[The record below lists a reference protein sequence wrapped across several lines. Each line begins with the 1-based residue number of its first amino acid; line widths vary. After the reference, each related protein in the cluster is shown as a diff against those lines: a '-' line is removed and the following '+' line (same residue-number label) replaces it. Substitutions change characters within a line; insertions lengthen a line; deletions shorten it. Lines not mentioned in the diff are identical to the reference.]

1 MTERN
6 ADDRQLE
13 GGPSV
18 SRRID
23 LPTGLSIRLS
33 CRPLPPGR
41 DDGGPADQSSS
52 PCTSPSTS
60 AA

>member
-1 MTERN
+1 MAERN
-6 ADDRQLE
+6 ADDGERE
-13 GGPSV
+13 SWPSL

-23 LPTGLSIRLS
+23 LPTGLSMRLS
-33 CRPLPPGR
+33 CRPLPPGQ
-41 DDGGPADQSSS
+41 DEGGAADQSSS